1 MTESKLWKNRVL
13 VFAAIILG
21 LVAVF
26 FSVALALFGPNIF
39 FLSDVLNQHP
49 TDERLIA
56 IFQGKR
62 LEFEA
67 LREMIQSDEY
77 LERVAPDFVR
87 PEDYEA
93 ARISPERIRDYRRLF
108 SSLRLQ
114 GGVTAYSD
122 RNQVVTFIASAV
134 GLGIS
139 GSAKGYEWRATPP
152 EIVSDAFHGARL
164 CGDLDSYIKANKG
177 KHNLPI
183 SSIFRHI
190 EGNWYLFY
198 SE

>member
-1 MTESKLWKNRVL
+1 MTASKPWKNRVL
-13 VFAAIILG
+13 VIAAIALG
-21 LVAVF
+21 STAVF
-26 FSVALALFGPNIF
+26 FSVALALFGPNII
-39 FLSDVLNQHP
+39 FLSDLLNHHP

-56 IFQGKR
+56 IFHGNR
-62 LEFEA
+62 SEFEA
-67 LREMIQSDEY
+67 LREMIQSDQY

-87 PEDYEA
+87 PDDYEA
-93 ARISPERIRDYRRLF
+93 ARISSERIRDYRRLF

-114 GGVTAYSD
+114 GGLTAYSD

-152 EIVSDAFHGARL
+152 EIVADTFHGTRL
-164 CGDLDSYIKANKG
+164 CGDLDAYVKANKG
-177 KHNLPI
+177 KNNLPI
-183 SSIFRHI
+183 GRIFRHI